1 MLATIFGWPKEATL
15 DRKLNARWL
24 IDQSGV
30 KDENMTMTFTDKG
43 RLSNYARL
51 RFSNEGLRDRSSLPW
66 SNSVA
71 MLASAIQKT
80 RKAVWNL
87 APGCARRHQGMILE
101 EKNRGNFDKNDV
113 QRSHFLWVWSC
124 KILYNK
130 SNNHISFQCST
141 RQTACDWHPTDGMR
155 RPCGMVKSCHE
166 FGGSWVKIQQRH
178 ELFSSICW
186 CFFYWN
192 RSLSRC
198 TQSIKTIQHSWQ
210 VMDWKQKDV
219 NWDWQR

>member
-51 RFSNEGLRDRSSLPW
+51 RFSNQGLRDRSSLPW
-66 SNSVA
+66 SNSLSGKVGISDA
-71 MLASAIQKT
+71 KDEDGCLEPGARMRPVTSRYDS
-80 RKAVWNL
+80 RKKMRKFW
-87 APGCARRHQGMILE
+87 
-101 EKNRGNFDKNDV
+101 KNDV
-113 QRSHFLWVWSC
+113 QRFPILWLWSC
-124 KILYNK
+124 KTLYNE

-141 RQTACDWHPTDGMR
+141 RQTVCGWHPTDGMR

-178 ELFSSICW
+178 ELFSSICL
-186 CFFYWN
+186 CVF
-192 RSLSRC
+192 LLE
-198 TQSIKTIQHSWQ
+198 
-210 VMDWKQKDV
+210 
-219 NWDWQR
+219 

>member
-1 MLATIFGWPKEATL
+1 M
-15 DRKLNARWL
+15 
-24 IDQSGV
+24 
-30 KDENMTMTFTDKG
+30 
-43 RLSNYARL
+43 
-51 RFSNEGLRDRSSLPW
+51 
-66 SNSVA
+66 A

-141 RQTACDWHPTDGMR
+141 RQTACDWHPNRWDEKTLRNGQIVSRIWGKLGEDPATPRVIFIDML
-155 RPCGMVKSCHE
+155 M
-166 FGGSWVKIQQRH
+166 
-178 ELFSSICW
+178 
-186 CFFYWN
+186 FFFLNIYWN

-198 TQSIKTIQHSWQ
+198 TQSIKTIQHS
-210 VMDWKQKDV
+210 
-219 NWDWQR
+219 